1 MKKWLL
7 TPIIALLLSVSAS
20 CVVTT
25 DDDSTLTIANESNYV
40 LTEIYVTEVDNPNWG
55 PDLLGGTLLYPG
67 ESLTV
72 SLYCDVYDVQI
83 WDEFGVPC
91 ELYNLDLCF
100 DDAVWVIDN
109 FELATCGW

>member
-7 TPIIALLLSVSAS
+7 IPIIALLLSFSAS
-20 CVVTT
+20 CVITT
-25 DDDSTLTIANESNYV
+25 DDDSTLTIANESDYV
-40 LTEIYVTEVDNPNWG
+40 IEEIYVTEIDNPEWG
-55 PDLLGGTLLYPG
+55 PNLLGGTVLFPG

-72 SLYCDVYDVQI
+72 SLYCDVYDAQI
-83 WDEFGVPC
+83 VDQDGFVC

-100 DDAVWVIDN
+100 DDAIWVIDN

>member
-7 TPIIALLLSVSAS
+7 TPLIVLLLSLSAG

-25 DDDSTLTIANESNYV
+25 DDDSTLTIANESDYV
-40 LTEIYVTEVDNPNWG
+40 LLEIYVTEVGNPSWG
-55 PDLLGGTLLYPG
+55 PNLLYDTVLYPN

-83 WDEFGVPC
+83 VDQDGFVC